1 MRSMKPGKN
10 REDSLKQDERYPLAW
25 IDDYVRAIQPFVHVR
40 RRDNLLIKIP
50 NEAFK
55 LNDSGVEILLRLFS
69 GEKVL
74 ALWRSFGGSE
84 EVQRDLYHFFIALKQ
99 MLQGCLNEHA
109 PPEGTVVQ
117 QFALGFSE
125 LPILSEVALT
135 YRCNLRCR
143 FCYAGCGKGS
153 PRDLQEM
160 STEEAKR
167 VLRCIREDA
176 DVPSVSFTGGEP
188 TLRDDLEVLVTFARR
203 ELRMHVNLIT
213 NGTRIDPGRAAAL
226 ADAGLNSAQ
235 VSLEA
240 PCEDVH
246 DRLTGVPGSFVRA
259 IEGIRCLQE
268 VGIRVHT
275 NTTLTRDNL
284 EYAAAMP
291 AFVRALGLSR
301 LSMNLMIPAGMGEV
315 DIAALGL
322 RYKELGEHVL
332 RIKRAA
338 EQEHVD
344 FMWYSPT
351 PVCLFNP
358 VAYRLGNKGCAAC
371 DGLLSVSPGGGVL
384 PCSSWHEP
392 VGNLLEQAF
401 EQVWQSARACMIR
414 SKSEAPRACR
424 LCDDF
429 AVCQGACPLYWREF
443 GCEELVGLQEGLCHA
458 VAGT

>member
-1 MRSMKPGKN
+1 MKSGKN
-10 REDSLKQDERYPLAW
+10 GELPLKRDERYPLEW
-25 IDDYVRAIQPFVHVR
+25 IDDYVKSIRPFVHVR

-55 LNDSGVEILLRLFS
+55 LNESGVQILLRLFS
-69 GEKVL
+69 GEPIMT
-74 ALWRSFGGSE
+74 LWRSFGGDE
-84 EVQRDLYHFFIALKQ
+84 VVQRDLYHFFIALKQ
-99 MLQGCLNEHA
+99 ALQGCLNEQA
-109 PPEGTVVQ
+109 PPQGAVIQPFT
-117 QFALGFSE
+117 LGFSA

-153 PRDLQEM
+153 ASALPEM
-160 STEEAKR
+160 STDEVKR

-188 TLRDDLEVLVTFARR
+188 TLRDDLEHLVTFARR
-203 ELRMHVNLIT
+203 ELQMHVNLIT
-213 NGTRIDPGRAAAL
+213 NGTRIDAQRAVAL
-226 ADAGLNSAQ
+226 AEAGLNSAQ

-240 PCEDVH
+240 PCEEVH
-246 DRLTGVPGSFVRA
+246 DRLTGVPGSFLRA
-259 IEGIRCLQE
+259 LECIRCLQE

-275 NTTLTRDNL
+275 NTTLTRANL
-284 EYAAAMP
+284 EHASAMP
-291 AFVRALGLSR
+291 AFVHSLGLSR
-301 LSMNLMIPAGMGEV
+301 FSMNLMIPAGV
-315 DIAALGL
+315 DRQDIALLSL
-322 RYKELGEHVL
+322 RYREIGEHVL
-332 RIKRAA
+332 RIKKAA
-338 EQEHVD
+338 EQERVE

-371 DGLLSVSPGGGVL
+371 DGLLSVSPTGGVL

-392 VGNLLEQAF
+392 VGNLLEEPF
-401 EQVWQSARACMIR
+401 EEVWQSARACMIR
-414 SKSEAPRACR
+414 SKREAPRVCR
-424 LCDDF
+424 TCDDF
-429 AVCQGACPLYWREF
+429 AVCQGACPLYWHEF